1 MFEAIFYTSESGQS
15 PIDKFL
21 DGLEV
26 KPRAKIEA
34 IIHYLEQKGSKL
46 KRPFAAHV
54 RGKIWELRTVFAS
67 NQYRVLYFSWIDD
80 RFVLLHGFS
89 KKSRRLRERDIS
101 LAESRMENWLKRYG
115 KGK

>member
-1 MFEAIFYTSESGQS
+1 MFEAIFYTSESEQS
-15 PIDKFL
+15 PIDEFL

-34 IIHYLEQKGSKL
+34 LLHYLEQKGSKL

-54 RGKIWELRTVFAS
+54 RGKIWELRTVFSS
-67 NQYRVLYFSWIDD
+67 NQYRVLYFFWLKD

-89 KKSRRLRERDIS
+89 KKSKRLKGRDIS
-101 LAESRMENWLKRYG
+101 LAESRMEDWLKRYG
-115 KGK
+115 ERE